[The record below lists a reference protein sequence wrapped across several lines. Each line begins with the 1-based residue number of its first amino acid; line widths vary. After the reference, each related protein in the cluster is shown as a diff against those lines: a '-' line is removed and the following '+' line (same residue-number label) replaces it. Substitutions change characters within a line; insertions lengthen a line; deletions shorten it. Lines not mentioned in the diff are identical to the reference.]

1 MGALKATQHTKANVT
16 FVHKLECRPK
26 RKRIET
32 DCWEKR
38 QQLSIV
44 ENKKYLLKVACD
56 SLQKKYPSLRSMN
69 IQSKQFFFE
78 ALCLMAPGVT
88 FSDSFKK
95 GTPRDNIKA
104 TTLLYAHSIKEVTL
118 VPYHLKVLREKCPE
132 PTSPLR
138 FFVDQQPNAIERF
151 QKHYPL
157 MLTYQKGRGEGNG
170 REFVGGEKRMR
181 DKDKKKWE
189 DAVIVDWSETKG
201 YELMSKDQLSKS
213 VPRTLF
219 PAGYEDKLV
228 EFWEE
233 VEVAEGKLVSEIEQQ
248 IEGKEREEKI
258 ASIERNGGKIVNFVQ
273 VEREVK
279 QSRRRTN
286 VKKIIFYK
294 LTNSKEE
301 IWVEKQ
307 EVEKKSLLLDYWE
320 GLKVKDDEEKE
331 RQQKR
336 KRDGGEGRGG
346 KKRRR

>member
-1 MGALKATQHTKANVT
+1 MIHPELSKLSKLPEKERERLQKIYQDNLPSQVIIPNKESLSQFSDCLPFREGILFEHLRVVLFHINRRYEEMLPSGSVGSSLSIPLTSRCAERAFSAWDRHYRLCVFTSSAFVERSLFISQFSYSTILGALKATQHTKANVT

-26 RKRIET
+26 RKRIKT

-138 FFVDQQPNAIERF
+138 FFVDQQPN
-151 QKHYPL
+151 
-157 MLTYQKGRGEGNG
+157 
-170 REFVGGEKRMR
+170 V
-181 DKDKKKWE
+181 
-189 DAVIVDWSETKG
+189 
-201 YELMSKDQLSKS
+201 LSNDL
-213 VPRTLF
+213 RNITL
-219 PAGYEDKLV
+219 
-228 EFWEE
+228 
-233 VEVAEGKLVSEIEQQ
+233 
-248 IEGKEREEKI
+248 
-258 ASIERNGGKIVNFVQ
+258 
-273 VEREVK
+273 
-279 QSRRRTN
+279 
-286 VKKIIFYK
+286 
-294 LTNSKEE
+294 
-301 IWVEKQ
+301 
-307 EVEKKSLLLDYWE
+307 
-320 GLKVKDDEEKE
+320 
-331 RQQKR
+331 
-336 KRDGGEGRGG
+336 
-346 KKRRR
+346 